1 MVRIPAGRFI
11 FQNGARRNLPDYW
24 ISRHEVTIGQYADFI
39 AAIGGGTALDHPSQ
53 PKTKTGHTPPKW
65 AEILAAAKAGAT
77 YNGQPISLNTPVT
90 QVDWWDAYA
99 YARWRGQRLPT
110 EEEWEKAARG

>member
-39 AAIGGGTALDHPSQ
+39 AAIACLHDDTVA
-53 PKTKTGHTPPKW
+53 
-65 AEILAAAKAGAT
+65 
-77 YNGQPISLNTPVT
+77 
-90 QVDWWDAYA
+90 
-99 YARWRGQRLPT
+99 
-110 EEEWEKAARG
+110 EKAYEVIYRCRR